1 MNNILLGRKIKSDD
15 KLSCQQGSQ
24 PINQTNVI
32 YGNGGLNTQ
41 QQTIQTT
48 PLANFNAVIDQNQC
62 IQDVYSWV
70 LDFLKKTLDNSG
82 NETREFINS
91 LKILIEN
98 FDLIDNERIKK
109 LYSEGEKCEQE
120 GANINDIENLRIYII
135 NMANNV
141 SYIQNTISFIKN
153 NKNLLN
159 ANSIGFLN
167 NVLKTRT
174 NIEYA
179 VVSVADLIWVR
190 KKFNENQNRK
200 DIVLRYLEDRKDA
213 AFYPQNIKNNI
224 TIILGNIN
232 LLTGESINYLLQMLL
247 TQISRTTKG
256 DAISEIAKSI
266 LRTKV
271 LSALEANKTNEGLP
285 MDTRNAIV
293 SILQNINLLNT
304 DILGYLYEAFYQ
316 PTANITTVSYDIS
329 KVEELI
335 SIFNRNKVLSALAA
349 NKTNE
354 IFPLEIRNAINFILH
369 NQNLK
374 IGNLNLLGSDKINSL
389 FSVIFT
395 PNFTIA
401 DTFNTIKSVADSISK
416 SKWLFI
422 FKALEALKNS
432 NHFGSEENIA
442 ESVKIL
448 QENSNLI
455 DYRDIDTL
463 YVYSKNLKLAIA
475 SNKEE
480 KIKSACENLANHAV
494 DTTFEVKKQKTLS
507 LLRAYKN
514 QGIVNN
520 DINIILQ
527 NKNPLITNS
536 ISDLSFKVEGES
548 EELKGTVEN
557 NINIILQNENLLNSY
572 SINDLCSALIAKNNN
587 RKIDSIKKSA
597 ETVVWR
603 LLNEEK

>member
-141 SYIQNTISFIKN
+141 SYIKNTISFIKN

-200 DIVLRYLEDRKDA
+200 DIVLRYLGDRKDA

-224 TIILGNIN
+224 TVVLENAD
-232 LLTGESINYLLQMLL
+232 LLTLRIN
-247 TQISRTTKG
+247 
-256 DAISEIAKSI
+256 
-266 LRTKV
+266 
-271 LSALEANKTNEGLP
+271 
-285 MDTRNAIV
+285 
-293 SILQNINLLNT
+293 
-304 DILGYLYEAFYQ
+304 
-316 PTANITTVSYDIS
+316 
-329 KVEELI
+329 
-335 SIFNRNKVLSALAA
+335 
-349 NKTNE
+349 
-354 IFPLEIRNAINFILH
+354 
-369 NQNLK
+369 
-374 IGNLNLLGSDKINSL
+374 
-389 FSVIFT
+389 
-395 PNFTIA
+395 
-401 DTFNTIKSVADSISK
+401 
-416 SKWLFI
+416 
-422 FKALEALKNS
+422 
-432 NHFGSEENIA
+432 
-442 ESVKIL
+442 
-448 QENSNLI
+448 
-455 DYRDIDTL
+455 
-463 YVYSKNLKLAIA
+463 
-475 SNKEE
+475 
-480 KIKSACENLANHAV
+480 
-494 DTTFEVKKQKTLS
+494 
-507 LLRAYKN
+507 
-514 QGIVNN
+514 
-520 DINIILQ
+520 
-527 NKNPLITNS
+527 
-536 ISDLSFKVEGES
+536 
-548 EELKGTVEN
+548 
-557 NINIILQNENLLNSY
+557 
-572 SINDLCSALIAKNNN
+572 
-587 RKIDSIKKSA
+587 
-597 ETVVWR
+597 
-603 LLNEEK
+603 